1 MYDYIVCIFI
11 WEYIL
16 TAFYAELVGDG
27 ERVAKF
33 LYIEHTFLFDL

>member
-1 MYDYIVCIFI
+1 MIILFAPFYENIC
-11 WEYIL
+11 IL
-16 TAFYAELVGDG
+16 TTFYAELVGDG